1 MIWCDKE
8 VNRSNYRAPLVEL
21 WFLFKHWV
29 LKCSSK
35 AREIQY
41 LQQRILPRRREQHW
55 RREWRKKGHF
65 GSQKPASYLESG
77 ILAGLWDCVISLTS
91 RFIFSLHFAWT
102 YVICRMDKWITAP
115 IPNRLLGLEKTSGQS
130 VIVNQ
135 WSYVTNRCISVMS
148 ML

>member
-29 LKCSSK
+29 LKCISK

-65 GSQKPASYLESG
+65 GSQNRQAIWNLAFWQDFGIVSLVSLQGSFSPYILLERMWFVGWINDSLLPFQ
-77 ILAGLWDCVISLTS
+77 IVCWIWEIRVVRVSLWISDLMWLNAAY
-91 RFIFSLHFAWT
+91 R
-102 YVICRMDKWITAP
+102 
-115 IPNRLLGLEKTSGQS
+115 
-130 VIVNQ
+130 
-135 WSYVTNRCISVMS
+135 
-148 ML
+148 